1 MDESIGK
8 LSFLGPVHFG
18 EGRLSGSGYTFDA
31 ATFFSALYLEALRS
45 GCAQELLAAVQCG
58 DIAFSDA
65 FPYVGDMLYLPKP
78 MVRPPK
84 RLEINDSRS
93 RKAAKKLDYIPADRL
108 GDYLSGNLDPVE
120 ENDRFDVGILDVQ
133 TKVILAHGHSKDAK
147 PYHVGSFSF
156 KPGAGA
162 YVVLRGA
169 FAGLEDLLLQLG
181 YSGIGGKRSIG
192 FGRFKFS
199 IEPLNLKGFSPAK
212 AEGRPRHLLLSTATP
227 TQAELSDALLVGS
240 HYKLVR
246 RGGFVQSTT
255 HHATPQKKRDL
266 YLFAAGSVFTHT
278 FSGDVFDVNVTPGA
292 HSVLRYARAMWMEV

>member
-1 MDESIGK
+1 MDERIVK

-31 ATFFSALYLEALRS
+31 ATFFSALYLEALRL

-65 FPYVGDMLYLPKP
+65 FPYREETLYLPKP
-78 MVRPPK
+78 MVRPLK
-84 RLEINDSRS
+84 RPEASDSRT
-93 RKAAKKLDYIPADRL
+93 RKAAKKLTYIPADRL

-120 ENDRFDVGILDVQ
+120 ENDRFDVGVSGVQ
-133 TKVILAHGHSKDAK
+133 TKVNLTREHSKDAE

-156 KPGAGA
+156 KPDTGV
-162 YVVLRGA
+162 YVVLRGS
-169 FAGLEDLLLQLG
+169 FTGLEDLLLQLG
-181 YSGIGGKRSIG
+181 YSGIGGKRSSG

-212 AEGRPRHLLLSTATP
+212 AEGRPRYLLLSTATP
-227 TQAELSDALLVGS
+227 TQAEFSDALLAGA
-240 HYKLVR
+240 YYRLVR

-278 FSGDVFDVNVTPGA
+278 FSGDVLDVNVTPGA
-292 HSVLRYARAMWMEV
+292 HSVWRYARAMWMEV

>member
-1 MDESIGK
+1 MDERIVK

-18 EGRLSGSGYTFDA
+18 EGRLSGSNYTFDA
-31 ATFFSALYLEALRS
+31 ATFFSALYLEALRF
-45 GCAQELLAAVQCG
+45 GCSQELLAAAQCG
-58 DIAFSDA
+58 DMAFSDA

-78 MVRPPK
+78 MVRPSK

-108 GDYLSGNLDPVE
+108 GDYLAGSLDPVK
-120 ENDRFDVGILDVQ
+120 ENDRFDVGVLDMQ
-133 TKVILAHGHSKDAK
+133 TKVNLVHEHSKDAE

-156 KPGAGA
+156 KPGAGV

-169 FAGLEDLLLQLG
+169 FAGLEDLLLQLS

-192 FGRFKFS
+192 FGRFEFS
-199 IEPLNLKGFSPAK
+199 IEPLNLKGFLPTK
-212 AEGRPRHLLLSTATP
+212 AANSPRHLLLSTATP
-227 TQAELSDALLVGS
+227 TEAELSDALLAGA
-240 HYKLVR
+240 HYRLVR

-255 HHATPQKKRDL
+255 HHMTSQKKRDL

-278 FSGDVFDVNVTPGA
+278 FSGNVFDVNVTPGA
-292 HSVLRYARAMWMEV
+292 HSVFRYARAMWMEV

>member
-1 MDESIGK
+1 MDERIVK

-31 ATFFSALYLEALRS
+31 ATFFSALYLEALRL

-65 FPYVGDMLYLPKP
+65 FPYREETLYLPKP
-78 MVRPPK
+78 MVRPLK
-84 RLEINDSRS
+84 RPEASDSRT
-93 RKAAKKLDYIPADRL
+93 RKAAKKLTYIPADRL

-120 ENDRFDVGILDVQ
+120 ENDRFDVGVSGVQ
-133 TKVILAHGHSKDAK
+133 TKVNLTREHSKDAE

-156 KPGAGA
+156 KPDTGV
-162 YVVLRGA
+162 YVVLRGS
-169 FAGLEDLLLQLG
+169 FTGLEDLLLQLG
-181 YSGIGGKRSIG
+181 YSGIGGK
-192 FGRFKFS
+192 
-199 IEPLNLKGFSPAK
+199 PAK
-212 AEGRPRHLLLSTATP
+212 AEGRPRYLLLSTATP
-227 TQAELSDALLVGS
+227 TQAEFSDALLAGA
-240 HYKLVR
+240 YYRLVR

-278 FSGDVFDVNVTPGA
+278 FSGDVLDVNVTPGA
-292 HSVLRYARAMWMEV
+292 HSVWRYARAMWMEV